1 LARGADALSAEDER
15 AVAAGYADAGARGEY
30 RRMALA
36 CLLVSFMNAH
46 STLLAVVFSRAG
58 HDLHAIG
65 ILLSVYAIPV
75 LTLTFLSGAV
85 AGRLGVLRTTQLAM
99 ALLILGFVSLQVTHG
114 DFYGAMASRLVQGMG
129 QGLFLSAVITYAQS
143 RLSQARFLYLL
154 GVFAAMMPLAQ
165 AVAPPFGGF
174 ILNTYGDGFFF
185 LLGAAPAL
193 LGLALTFGLRE
204 LASAPQTRL
213 GDIFAAARK
222 GTYAPLWGVFVNGA
236 LFGFT
241 TAYLAA
247 AMEAR
252 AIPLAAFFTASTFS
266 MFASRFLAMRRFE
279 RADRRALVAAGLG
292 LMSLGFVLMAAS
304 GVSWPVVIAGVTFGT
319 GYSLVYPVLSAW
331 MSEGRAPD
339 ARAGP
344 QALLNTAF
352 NIGLFVMPYPMSLV
366 IETWGYTTAMLGLA
380 ALGAL
385 TAAQFAAMKF
395 RARPSLGAAP

>member
-1 LARGADALSAEDER
+1 MSAADEQ
-15 AVAAGYADAGARGEY
+15 AVADGYADAAARGEF

-65 ILLSVYAIPV
+65 LLLSVYAVPV
-75 LTLTFLSGAV
+75 LTLTLFSGAV

-99 ALLILGFVSLQVTHG
+99 TLLIVGFTSLQATHG

-143 RLSQARFLYLL
+143 RLSQTRFLYLL
-154 GVFAAMMPLAQ
+154 GVFSSMMPLAQ
-165 AVAPPFGGF
+165 AVAPPFGGYM
-174 ILNTYGDGFFF
+174 LNTYDDGFFF
-185 LLGAAPAL
+185 ILGALPAI
-193 LGLALTFGLRE
+193 LGLALTFGLRG
-204 LASAPQTRL
+204 LKSAPQTSL
-213 GDIFAAARK
+213 SAIFASARK
-222 GTYAPLWGVFVNGA
+222 GFYAPLWGVFVNGSI
-236 LFGFT
+236 FGFT

-247 AMEAR
+247 AMEAK

-279 RADRRALVAAGLG
+279 KSDRRILVAVGLG
-292 LMSLGFVLMAAS
+292 LMSAGFVMVAAS
-304 GVSWPVVIAGVTFGT
+304 GVSWPIAIGGVTFGV

-331 MSEGRAPD
+331 MAEDLPPSE
-339 ARAGP
+339 RAGP

-352 NIGLFVMPYPMSLV
+352 NFGLFVTPYPASFV
-366 IETWGYTTAMLGLA
+366 IGEFGYTAAMLALA
-380 ALGAL
+380 GLGAL
-385 TAAQFAAMKF
+385 TAAQFVVMKL
-395 RARPSLGAAP
+395 RSA